1 MNSNIRPRRLLQL
14 LTIILLFWV
23 PFAAYGLA
31 PEEILIIAN
40 RNAGGSVDLARYYM
54 RKRSIPDKNLIALR
68 VTNRETL
75 SRSEFLQKILLP
87 VKEYLQR
94 GFGNSDPI
102 RCLVLMYGMPLRISS
117 VPGPPLNKIKELVKI
132 REDLVR
138 RSEDL
143 ASKKSEKANGL
154 KQKLVQVKKEIRYL
168 QTQTTSA
175 SVDSEIALIR
185 AEDYALEGWLI
196 NPYFIGLRDRKLAVE
211 KNEVLMV
218 SRLDGPS
225 TSSVKRIIDDSI
237 AVEKKGLQG
246 KAYFDARWKEPVG
259 KKVSGYA
266 LYDRSIHR
274 AAKEVRES
282 GLMPVVVDDT
292 DKLFQPGEGPDAALY
307 CGWYSLAKYV
317 DAFTWRPGAVGYHIA
332 SSECR
337 TLKRKKSRVWCKMMI
352 EKGVAATIGPVG
364 EPYVEAFP
372 PPEIFFRFLIDGY
385 LTLAEC
391 YLVSTPFWSW
401 KMILVGDPLYRPFY
415 KYRR

>member
-1 MNSNIRPRRLLQL
+1 MYRKITQLRLLQL
-14 LTIILLFWV
+14 LTMILLFWV
-23 PFAAYGLA
+23 PLAAYALS
-31 PEEILIIAN
+31 PEEILIVAN
-40 RNAGGSVDLARYYM
+40 RNTEGSVDLARYYM
-54 RKRSIPDKNLIALR
+54 RKRSIPDKNLITLR
-68 VTNRETL
+68 VTNRETC

-87 VKEYLQR
+87 VKEYLQS

-102 RCLVLMYGMPLRISS
+102 RCMVLMYGIPLRISS
-117 VPGPPLNKIKELVKI
+117 VPEPP
-132 REDLVR
+132 
-138 RSEDL
+138 
-143 ASKKSEKANGL
+143 G
-154 KQKLVQVKKEIRYL
+154 
-168 QTQTTSA
+168 TQTTSA

-185 AEDYALEGWLI
+185 AEDYALEGWLL
-196 NPYFIGLRDRKLAVE
+196 NPYFIGFRDRKLAVE

-237 AVEKKGLQG
+237 AVEKRGLQG
-246 KAYFDARWKEPVG
+246 KAYFDARWKAPVG

-266 LYDRSIHR
+266 RYDRSIHR
-274 AAKEVRES
+274 AAKGVRES
-282 GLMPVVVDDT
+282 GLIPVVVDDT
-292 DKLFQPGEGPDAALY
+292 GKLFQPGEGPDAALY
-307 CGWYSLAKYV
+307 CGWYSLANYV

-372 PPEIFFRFLIDGY
+372 PPEKFFRFLIDGY